1 MTGFTS
7 LQAEVSGG
15 VKNHRIISANTDNA
29 ALVKST
35 TGQVL
40 GWYITNINAAIAY
53 VKLYNKATAPTVGTD
68 TPVLTIPVPGNTAGS
83 GCTVFIP
90 TGVDEFSNGIGI
102 GIVTGVADNNNTA
115 VAANEVVVNLFY
127 K

>member
-15 VKNHRIISANTDNA
+15 AKNHLIISSNTNNA

-35 TGQVL
+35 AGQVL
-40 GWYITNINAAIAY
+40 GWYITNTNASVRY
-53 VKLYNKATAPTVGTD
+53 VKLYNKATSPTVGTD
-68 TPVLTIPVPGNTAGS
+68 TPVLTIPIPGNTAGA

-90 TGVDEFSNGIGI
+90 TGIDEFPNGIGI
-102 GIVTGVADNNNTA
+102 GIVTGVAHSDNTA
-115 VAANEVVVNLFY
+115 VAANEIVVNLFY